1 MKTIFLMRH
10 GETLF
15 NVMDVNQGQCDSPL
29 TENGINQALAAKEW
43 FKNQKIHFDSVYSST
58 AERACDTAWLVSGMP
73 YERKKGLKEIF
84 LGTKEASPNSEN
96 PEYPY
101 GDYFVQF
108 GGEDLDAF
116 TDRIYGAVREI
127 AREDTGETILIV
139 THGMAMRRFLRA
151 VGYRQDG
158 TGFIG
163 NCGIVQLQYEEDT
176 FEVRKIINPAGT
188 AQNINI
194 LGKFCGK
201 RDVERL
207 TSEQLQKKYG
217 IAQADVMVLFGG
229 SILAGGDIL
238 AEAIKEKIA
247 KRYVIVGGVGHT
259 TETLRQ
265 KVQNE
270 YSQIRTENLSEAEVF
285 SRYISEVY
293 GCQADFLEKDST
305 NCGNNITY
313 LLELLKE
320 NNLACESIILC
331 QDATMQNRMD
341 AGMKKY
347 APDIKI
353 INFASYRAEVVQKEG
368 RLSYIRPIH
377 GMWDMDRYV
386 QLLMGEIPRLTDDE
400 NGYGSKGKDF
410 IAHVEIPEEVKKA
423 FSELK
428 EVYGEK
434 TREADP
440 YYASK

>member
-1 MKTIFLMRH
+1 
-10 GETLF
+10 
-15 NVMDVNQGQCDSPL
+15 
-29 TENGINQALAAKEW
+29 
-43 FKNQKIHFDSVYSST
+43 
-58 AERACDTAWLVSGMP
+58 MP

-217 IAQADVMVLFGG
+217 IAQADIMVLFGG

-400 NGYGSKGKDF
+400 NGYGPKGKDF

-440 YYASK
+440 H

>member
-58 AERACDTAWLVSGMP
+58 AERACDTAWLVSWMP

-217 IAQADVMVLFGG
+217 IAQADIMVLFGG

-247 KRYVIVGGVGHT
+247 KQIVLKYGFTNAISNFVDFKILLIIVTFLACKHYNFINGGRINGQVR
-259 TETLRQ
+259 ETANIFGFHQSLKSRRECTNTSRLIFQ
-265 KVQNE
+265 IIGQFLNSTFYNAEHIYKIIFAASKVQLAITDVGNIIGCTL
-270 YSQIRTENLSEAEVF
+270 QIACDMGGEQNTMLAIF
-285 SRYISEVY
+285 
-293 GCQADFLEKDST
+293 
-305 NCGNNITY
+305 NI
-313 LLELLKE
+313 L
-320 NNLACESIILC
+320 
-331 QDATMQNRMD
+331 
-341 AGMKKY
+341 
-347 APDIKI
+347 
-353 INFASYRAEVVQKEG
+353 
-368 RLSYIRPIH
+368 
-377 GMWDMDRYV
+377 
-386 QLLMGEIPRLTDDE
+386 
-400 NGYGSKGKDF
+400 
-410 IAHVEIPEEVKKA
+410 
-423 FSELK
+423 
-428 EVYGEK
+428 
-434 TREADP
+434 
-440 YYASK
+440 

>member
-1 MKTIFLMRH
+1 
-10 GETLF
+10 
-15 NVMDVNQGQCDSPL
+15 
-29 TENGINQALAAKEW
+29 
-43 FKNQKIHFDSVYSST
+43 
-58 AERACDTAWLVSGMP
+58 MP

-163 NCGIVQLQYEEDT
+163 NCGI
-176 FEVRKIINPAGT
+176 
-188 AQNINI
+188 
-194 LGKFCGK
+194 
-201 RDVERL
+201 
-207 TSEQLQKKYG
+207 
-217 IAQADVMVLFGG
+217 AQADIMVLFGG

-320 NNLACESIILC
+320 NNLACESINLC

-400 NGYGSKGKDF
+400 NGYGPKGKDF

-440 YYASK
+440 HYASK

>member
-1 MKTIFLMRH
+1 M
-10 GETLF
+10 
-15 NVMDVNQGQCDSPL
+15 
-29 TENGINQALAAKEW
+29 
-43 FKNQKIHFDSVYSST
+43 
-58 AERACDTAWLVSGMP
+58 
-73 YERKKGLKEIF
+73 
-84 LGTKEASPNSEN
+84 
-96 PEYPY
+96 
-101 GDYFVQF
+101 
-108 GGEDLDAF
+108 
-116 TDRIYGAVREI
+116 
-127 AREDTGETILIV
+127 
-139 THGMAMRRFLRA
+139 
-151 VGYRQDG
+151 
-158 TGFIG
+158 
-163 NCGIVQLQYEEDT
+163 QLQYEEDT

-217 IAQADVMVLFGG
+217 IAQADIMVLFGG

-347 APDIKI
+347 
-353 INFASYRAEVVQKEG
+353 G
-368 RLSYIRPIH
+368 
-377 GMWDMDRYV
+377 
-386 QLLMGEIPRLTDDE
+386 T
-400 NGYGSKGKDF
+400 GYQN
-410 IAHVEIPEEVKKA
+410 
-423 FSELK
+423 
-428 EVYGEK
+428 Y
-434 TREADP
+434 
-440 YYASK
+440 